1 MKMEEKQVR
10 SKSEVV
16 GVAKYEIFD
25 SVTEAVDSFGEV
37 VVLDLI
43 NSQNKTNKLNGVR
56 SLATGKP
63 SKTQLRTEALGSIT
77 AEEFAS
83 VAGDIQKLTALIE
96 AKVRLLETE
105 HLEKQQALAMSGAE
119 TVDSDEDDEDDD

>member
-16 GVAKYEIFD
+16 GIAKYEIFD
-25 SVTEAVDSFGEV
+25 SVTEAVDTFGEA

-43 NSQNKTNKLNGVR
+43 NSQNKTNKLNGIR

-96 AKVRLLETE
+96 AKVRVLEAE
-105 HLEKQQALAMSGAE
+105 HLEKQQALAMQGAE
-119 TVDSDEDDEDDD
+119 AADGTDDDDDDE